1 MTSKIVLRSFII
13 PDMRKIKISIA
24 FNGSLGHLVG
34 ENSHKFSDE
43 CCLKISERSSNIFF
57 SKEHVLNLGFSK
69 LTANCRFLLNL
80 KLFVETIFGEINHL
94 ASFCTCNLNRLDI
107 YAQNLILLMWKNAPV
122 TLVECGNQVTDPL
135 SCLKRN
141 SDSKSTHVKL
151 LLWPYMNEYRSKCLL
166 NHYQLLLTP
175 LHQYSVSCLM
185 KVNFRNYISRT
196 SRIFLVK
203 W

>member
-43 CCLKISERSSNIFF
+43 CCLKFQKDLQTYF

-107 YAQNLILLMWKNAPV
+107 YAQNLILLM
-122 TLVECGNQVTDPL
+122 
-135 SCLKRN
+135 
-141 SDSKSTHVKL
+141 
-151 LLWPYMNEYRSKCLL
+151 
-166 NHYQLLLTP
+166 
-175 LHQYSVSCLM
+175 
-185 KVNFRNYISRT
+185 
-196 SRIFLVK
+196 
-203 W
+203 